1 MVPSR
6 GKAQPGSQVPR
17 VAATV
22 RKHVFCN
29 RGHYFRRNGNFLTR
43 FAQCSVTA
51 GMRPT
56 DEELYRRMRGGDKS
70 ALAELYERL
79 AARIYRYALY
89 MSGRRPVAEEVV
101 QEVFLRLIEPG
112 GRFDAGRG
120 SLEAWLYGLAR
131 NLLRGMARTAII
143 VAEEEARS
151 GEDLLGELID
161 DERTAALYE
170 ALAELPAGYRDA
182 VVLCDLEERSYEEA
196 ARLMQCPTGTVRS
209 RLHRARLLL
218 SAKLTP
224 LKAPTFQAS
233 AR

>member
-1 MVPSR
+1 MAS
-6 GKAQPGSQVPR
+6 
-17 VAATV
+17 
-22 RKHVFCN
+22 
-29 RGHYFRRNGNFLTR
+29 FRETYISWDGNFLIAFR
-43 FAQCSVTA
+43 QCSVSA

-79 AARIYRYALY
+79 GARIYRYALY
-89 MSGRRPVAEEVV
+89 AAGCRSVAEEVA

-112 GRFDAGRG
+112 GRFSEERG
-120 SLEAWLYGLAR
+120 SLEAYLYGLAR
-131 NLLRGMARTAII
+131 NLLRGMPRPASAANET
-143 VAEEEARS
+143 ETFSDEN
-151 GEDLLGELID
+151 LLAELID

-224 LKAPTFQAS
+224 LRASSFQAS

>member
-1 MVPSR
+1 MTPF
-6 GKAQPGSQVPR
+6 G
-17 VAATV
+17 
-22 RKHVFCN
+22 
-29 RGHYFRRNGNFLTR
+29 
-43 FAQCSVTA
+43 QCSVTA

-79 AARIYRYALY
+79 GPRIYRYALY
-89 MSGRRPVAEEVV
+89 ASGCRPVAEEVT
-101 QEVFLRLIEPG
+101 QEVFLRLIGPG
-112 GRFDAGRG
+112 GRFSEERG
-120 SLEAWLYGLAR
+120 SLEAYLYGLAR
-131 NLLRGMARTAII
+131 NLLRGMPRVAGGA
-143 VAEEEARS
+143 AEEAALS
-151 GEDLLGELID
+151 GEDLLRELID
-161 DERTAALYE
+161 DERTSALYQ
-170 ALAELPAGYRDA
+170 ALAELPVGYRDA

-224 LKAPTFQAS
+224 LRASRFHAS

>member
-1 MVPSR
+1 M
-6 GKAQPGSQVPR
+6 
-17 VAATV
+17 
-22 RKHVFCN
+22 
-29 RGHYFRRNGNFLTR
+29 
-43 FAQCSVTA
+43 TA

-56 DEELYRRMRGGDKS
+56 DEELYRRMRGGDKP

-79 AARIYRYALY
+79 GARIYRYALY
-89 MSGRRPVAEEVV
+89 TSGHRPVAEEVA
-101 QEVFLRLIEPG
+101 QEVFLRLIGPG
-112 GRFDAGRG
+112 GRFDESRG
-120 SLEAWLYGLAR
+120 SLEAYLYGLAR
-131 NLLRGMARTAII
+131 NLLRGISRIPSIAG
-143 VAEEEARS
+143 EEEAPS
-151 GEDLLGELID
+151 GEDLLTELID

-170 ALAELPAGYRDA
+170 ALAGLPAGYRDA

-224 LKAPTFQAS
+224 LRAPTFQAS